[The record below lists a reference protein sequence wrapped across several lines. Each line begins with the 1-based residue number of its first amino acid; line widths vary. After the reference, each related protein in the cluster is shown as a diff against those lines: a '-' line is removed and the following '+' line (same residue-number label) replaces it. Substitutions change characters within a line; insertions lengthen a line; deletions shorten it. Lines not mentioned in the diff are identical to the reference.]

1 MIAACPST
9 IATGALARDVIA
21 SADCLI
27 GSEVQQGYATLL
39 APGGSFATA
48 LTLALTIYVATFAYR
63 LILGLTSLT
72 LAEVVPHFV
81 KIGIVFALVTSWASY
96 QTLIFDTLFHAPEQ
110 FADAIVRQAAGAGTT
125 GGDVLG
131 ALQEVMT
138 RMIDAAGDA
147 WGQVP
152 AVPHPVMTA
161 AAATNSAAPGA
172 GTAVPAAPAATMPA
186 LGAPQLVAGLLWVGV
201 ATLMAASV
209 GVLLVAR
216 IVLALLLLLGPVF
229 LAFALFASTRGLA
242 EGWLRV
248 TVKFALVPLFAL
260 PLIAAVVAVLGPV
273 VAGFDAAPIV
283 SARDGPALLIAL
295 IVLVFAAVM
304 AQAARLGGGIAGS
317 IRLPRPT
324 PAKDRANAA
333 GTAAVIV
340 SDRADI
346 GSRRVQTIVAGG
358 ERRAAAATSTG
369 TLATMATMAT
379 SRAIVTAAPASP
391 FVASAS
397 RLGQSYRRLA
407 VTPPIRSER

>member
-1 MIAACPST
+1 MIAACPSGIT
-9 IATGALARDVIA
+9 SDTLARDVLA
-21 SADCLI
+21 TADCLI
-27 GSEVQQGYATLL
+27 GSEVQQSYATLL
-39 APGGSFATA
+39 APGGAFATA
-48 LTLALTIYVATFAYR
+48 LTLALTIYVAVFAYR
-63 LILGLTSLT
+63 LILGLTALT

-110 FADAIVRQAAGAGTT
+110 LADVIVQQAAGPGAT

-131 ALQEVMT
+131 TLQEVIT

-152 AVPHPVMTA
+152 PPAHPVTVATAAATTAAATTA
-161 AAATNSAAPGA
+161 AAA
-172 GTAVPAAPAATMPA
+172 PAAPAAALPV
-186 LGAPQLVAGLLWVGV
+186 LGAPQLAAALLWLGV

-229 LAFALFASTRGLA
+229 LAFALFPSTRGLA

-248 TVKFALVPLFAL
+248 SVKFALVPLFAL
-260 PLIAAVVAVLGPV
+260 PLVAAVVAVLGPV
-273 VAGFDAAPIV
+273 VAGLDAAPIV
-283 SARDGPALLIAL
+283 SVRDGPALLIAL

-317 IRLPRPT
+317 IRLPRPAPL
-324 PAKDRANAA
+324 PARTAAA

-340 SDRADI
+340 PDRAEA
-346 GSRRVQTIVAGG
+346 GGGRVQAIVQSVAAG
-358 ERRAAAATSTG
+358 ERRAATAAVTG
-369 TLATMATMAT
+369 TPATIAA
-379 SRAIVTAAPASP
+379 SRAITTAAPASP
-391 FVASAS
+391 SVASRS

-407 VTPPIRSER
+407 VARPIRSGR